1 VAGAGFVRWKLL
13 TNGEGH
19 TLVAARHNRR
29 EIVAE
34 RGSAGSIDAS
44 RCHLNYSLTGE
55 ATAREIAAKGAAML
69 ANAGITSPRKNAGR
83 TMEIVFSLPPA
94 AQIDHRSYFSAC
106 VEWAGQQFGGRGN
119 LVAADVH
126 LDEGAPHCHV
136 LLVPLRDGKLS
147 GSLMTGDRANVAK
160 LQTSFFEN
168 VAKPFGL
175 NAPAAKL
182 KGAARERL
190 AQIVV
195 KRLQATNDPA
205 TRSGLWHVTRDAIER
220 DPAPFA
226 LALGIEVTE
235 PAATQRRTTF
245 ASVMTSKGKRT
256 SEDKTYRETH
266 ENVKPDRESSP
277 VNLSNSYRET
287 QTQKTHSLCSVGN
300 LQPNHSKPGEVERFE
315 EAYTRVRDEDDCA
328 SEAVE
333 VPNWPPPELQD
344 FAHSPLD

>member
-1 VAGAGFVRWKLL
+1 MAGAGFVRWKLL
-13 TNGEGH
+13 TGGEGH

-55 ATAREIAAKGAAML
+55 ATAKEISAKAAAML
-69 ANAGITSPRKNAGR
+69 ANAGITAPRKNAGR
-83 TMEIVFSLPPA
+83 TLEIVFSLSSA
-94 AQIDHRSYFSAC
+94 AQIDQRSYFSAC
-106 VEWAGQQFGGRGN
+106 VEWAGQRFGGRGN
-119 LVAADVH
+119 VIAADVH

-136 LLVPLRDGKLS
+136 LLVPLRDRKLS
-147 GSLMTGDRANVAK
+147 GSIMMGDRTNVAK
-160 LQTSFFEN
+160 LQSSFFET

-175 NAPAAKL
+175 KAPAGKL

-205 TRSGLWHVTRDAIER
+205 TRSPLWQTVRDAIER

-226 LALGIEVTE
+226 NALGIEVTE
-235 PAATQRRTTF
+235 PLSTERRTTF
-245 ASVMTSKGKRT
+245 AGIMTSTGKRT

-266 ENVKPDRESSP
+266 QHAKPFRESSQ
-277 VNLSNSYRET
+277 VNLDYPYRET
-287 QTQKTHSLCSVGN
+287 QAKKTIPYVSVGN
-300 LQPNHSKPGEVERFE
+300 PQTHHFNPDELEPFVDP
-315 EAYTRVRDEDDCA
+315 YTRVRDEDGWEDENDHIEIPDC
-328 SEAVE
+328 
-333 VPNWPPPELQD
+333 
-344 FAHSPLD
+344 PLP

>member
-1 VAGAGFVRWKLL
+1 MAGAGFVRWKLL
-13 TNGEGH
+13 TKGEGH
-19 TLVAARHNRR
+19 ALVAARHNRR

-44 RCHLNYSLTGE
+44 RCRLNYSLMDE
-55 ATAREIAAKGAAML
+55 ATAKEIAAKAAAML
-69 ANAGITSPRKNAGR
+69 ANAGITAPRKNAGR
-83 TMEIVFSLPPA
+83 TMEIIFSLPPA

-119 LVAADVH
+119 VIAADVH

-160 LQTSFFEN
+160 LQTSFFET
-168 VAKPFGL
+168 VARPFGL

-205 TRSGLWHVTRDAIER
+205 TRSCLWHVTRDAIER

-226 LALGIEVTE
+226 HVLGIEVTE
-235 PAATQRRTTF
+235 PLSIERRTTF
-245 ASVMTSKGKRT
+245 AGIMTSKGKRT
-256 SEDKTYRETH
+256 GEDETYRETQQ
-266 ENVKPDRESSP
+266 
-277 VNLSNSYRET
+277 NLNSYRESSSENSGNPYRET
-287 QTQKTHSLCSVGN
+287 QAKKTIPYVSVGN
-300 LQPNHSKPGEVERFE
+300 LQPNHSKPVEFE
-315 EAYTRVRDEDDCA
+315 PFVEAYTRVRDEDDYA

-344 FAHSPLD
+344 SAHSPLD